1 MAQGLLGR
9 ESRDDVVH
17 VLGTLALSPLYVLPA
32 VLFVSGVA
40 LTPVFLI
47 GVPLLPVA
55 MVLAGLVARAEQA
68 RHGLQPATSDRVP
81 EGTAVAPGWR
91 DRTARLFG
99 RRSWKR
105 LGFSA
110 ALSLWGLGAGAV
122 VVTLLAAGALLALL
136 PLLFPLLPAGATLLG
151 LDATSPAVAFAA
163 CLPGLAMLSA
173 GWRLPRHLMHAEVL
187 LVSRLL
193 GSGTVDHLVRRVL
206 DLEDSRSR
214 MVDAAEEER
223 RRIERNLH
231 DGAQQRLLSVAMT
244 LGRAKSRFARD
255 PEKALLLLTTAHEDA
270 KAAMQELRDVT
281 RGLHPAILQE
291 QGLED
296 ALLSVVAR
304 SPVPV
309 DLRVQLTA
317 RCSPRAEAVAYY
329 VISEALTNVAKHAAA
344 DAVTVKVLRQGDLLR
359 IAVADDGIG
368 GADPARGTGLRG
380 LSDRVHAV
388 DGHLTCTSPFGGP
401 TVVDATI
408 PWEA

>member
-1 MAQGLLGR
+1 M
-9 ESRDDVVH
+9 VH
-17 VLGTLALSPLYVLPA
+17 VLGTFALSPLYVLPA
-32 VLFVSGVA
+32 VFFLTGVA
-40 LTPVFLI
+40 LTPVFLV

-55 MVLAGLVARAEQA
+55 MVLAGLVARAERA
-68 RHGLQPATSDRVP
+68 RHRLLPP
-81 EGTAVAPGWR
+81 APGPGTTDDAHATRWQ
-91 DRTARLFG
+91 DHMAELFG
-99 RRSWKR
+99 RRAWKR

-110 ALSLWGLGAGAV
+110 AVSLWGLGAGAV

-136 PLLFPLLPAGATLLG
+136 PFLFPLLPAGSTLLG
-151 LDATSPAVAFAA
+151 LDATAPLVALTA
-163 CLPGLAMLSA
+163 CLPGVAMLAA
-173 GWRLPRHLMHAEVL
+173 GLRLPRHLVRAETHL
-187 LVSRLL
+187 AAQLL
-193 GSGTVDHLVRRVL
+193 GTGTVDHLVRRVI
-206 DLEDSRSR
+206 DLEDSRLR
-214 MVDAAEEER
+214 MVDAAEQER

-281 RGLHPAILQE
+281 RGLHPAVLEE
-291 QGLED
+291 QGLEA
-296 ALLSVVAR
+296 ALLSIAAR

-309 DLRVQLTA
+309 DLRVQLRE

-344 DAVTVKVLRQGDLLR
+344 STATVKVLRQDDQLR

-368 GADPARGTGLRG
+368 GAEPDRGTGLRG
-380 LSDRVHAV
+380 LRDRVHAV

-401 TVVDATI
+401 TVVDVTI